1 MRRVV
6 IKSLVLIRE
15 DKMATEKVKKVQ
27 ELRRSNAATPIP
39 SKKKYTR
46 KTKHKKEKYLK
57 TYCDLLAPFFN

>member
-1 MRRVV
+1 MKRVV

-57 TYCDLLAPFFN
+57 TYCDLVAPFFN

>member
-6 IKSLVLIRE
+6 IKFLVLIRE

-57 TYCDLLAPFFN
+57 TYCDLVAPFFN